1 MIIASPLEAASNYE
15 GGNEQVRTTIMD
27 AFGFFQTESS
37 HHASE
42 YLPYFRKSPDLTL
55 EYIPQRWDYYE
66 ICSSHDEQGDIE
78 EQLKY
83 LKANLATSVE
93 YGASI
98 INSIVTGTPSVVYG
112 NVPND
117 GLIGNLPES
126 ACVEVPCLVDANGV
140 QPTAVGDLPAQ
151 LAAINRTNI
160 GVQDL
165 ALRAALTG
173 VREHVYHAVM
183 LDPLTS
189 ALLTLD
195 QIRAMT
201 DELLEAHSGLLPAA
215 LRS

>member
-1 MIIASPLEAASNYE
+1 
-15 GGNEQVRTTIMD
+15 
-27 AFGFFQTESS
+27 
-37 HHASE
+37 
-42 YLPYFRKSPDLTL
+42 
-55 EYIPQRWDYYE
+55 
-66 ICSSHDEQGDIE
+66 
-78 EQLKY
+78 
-83 LKANLATSVE
+83 
-93 YGASI
+93 
-98 INSIVTGTPSVVYG
+98 
-112 NVPND
+112 
-117 GLIGNLPES
+117 LIGNLPES

-151 LAAINRTNI
+151 LAAVNRTNI